1 MCLWALCELAR
12 ALRLGLFFCLPCS
25 KVEKMFVFFF
35 LLKVSSHVAEGIFEG
50 EWRLLSAFPTMCCA
64 ARLTRV
70 PAGTFLSA
78 ITDDNFVVEGQ

>member
-1 MCLWALCELAR
+1 M
-12 ALRLGLFFCLPCS
+12 
-25 KVEKMFVFFF
+25 
-35 LLKVSSHVAEGIFEG
+35 AEGIFEG

-70 PAGTFLSA
+70 PADTFLSA